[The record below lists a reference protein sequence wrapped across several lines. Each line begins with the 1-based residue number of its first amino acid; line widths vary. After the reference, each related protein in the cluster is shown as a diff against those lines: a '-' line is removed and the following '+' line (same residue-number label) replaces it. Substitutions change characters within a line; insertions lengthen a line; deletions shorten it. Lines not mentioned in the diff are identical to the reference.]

1 MKIITKELVD
11 KLPKNHDLLQY
22 KEIDPQNINNSIY
35 ILQDEQKITIYDRT
49 YTDLHNPGEIL
60 GVQDHINRTGNNPL
74 IGNQKKLNIDFID
87 MNNTYKRKPP
97 FVITDCCG
105 EKLNFNYSYPSHYLC
120 NISILAKAMG
130 LQSVSAYLVNM
141 P

>member
-1 MKIITKELVD
+1 MKIITKELAE
-11 KLPKNHDLLQY
+11 KLPLNHKFLQY
-22 KEIDPQNINNSIY
+22 EQVNPQKKNNIIN
-35 ILQDEQKITIYDRT
+35 ILKNRTIITVYDRT
-49 YTDLHNPGEIL
+49 STSLFNVGEIL
-60 GVQDHINRTGNNPL
+60 GVKDHINRTGNNPL